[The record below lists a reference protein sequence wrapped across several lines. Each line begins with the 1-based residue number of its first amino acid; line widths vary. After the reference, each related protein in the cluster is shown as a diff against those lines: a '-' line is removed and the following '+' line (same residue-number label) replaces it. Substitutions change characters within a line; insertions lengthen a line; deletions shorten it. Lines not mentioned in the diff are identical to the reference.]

1 MEEKKQKI
9 LISIGVCLII
19 ASVVLFGLTEFFMP
33 KNTDNEISTVALQ
46 SDIDGNGNEKEL
58 QSITTNLTENQANVQ
73 TKAISTAADG
83 AIVCNSIVEGIR
95 DSNLANGDYVLRV
108 TGNDGTTTETIDYP
122 IELINYYD
130 DVTYSLG
137 TTTNEAGEEVPE
149 TRKTIS
155 LGDENTENYRML
167 VVKYHKNLT
176 IDEGVTV
183 TATAVDDLTYKKGM
197 YLCVMGNLK
206 NNGTISMTA
215 RGTYNMAGE
224 NVYLWKNLDNTYE
237 FVPELGAIGG
247 KGKNGSCNNGV
258 AGVLRQTGG
267 GGSGG
272 TAGNGAAS
280 RLGGNGG
287 TGTSYSGGAGGG
299 GSYQTSKAGSYRGDA
314 GSSVGGARR

>member
-1 MEEKKQKI
+1 MEEKKEKI
-9 LISIGVCLII
+9 LIGLGALMIILSIVIF
-19 ASVVLFGLTEFFMP
+19 VLTQILLPVNETNNVSNLGLQNSGMLP
-33 KNTDNEISTVALQ
+33 NE
-46 SDIDGNGNEKEL
+46 EL
-58 QSITTNLTENQANVQ
+58 QIEELNSSSLKANTMQ
-73 TKAISTAADG
+73 TKATIASDG
-83 AIVCNSIVEGIR
+83 AIICDSIVEGVKNT
-95 DSNLANGDYVLRV
+95 NLSDGDYVFRI
-108 TGNDGTTTETIDYP
+108 TGNNGVNTETIDYP
-122 IELINYYD
+122 VEIINFYD
-130 DVTYSLG
+130 DVHYSLNDG
-137 TTTNEAGEEVPE
+137 ETT
-149 TRKTIS
+149 KTVS
-155 LGDENTENYRML
+155 LGDTTTKYKML

-176 IDEGVTV
+176 IDKNVTV
-183 TATAVDDLTYKKGM
+183 TATNVSNLTYKKGM

-224 NVYLWKNLDNTYE
+224 NVYLWKNLDNSYE
-237 FVPELGAIGG
+237 FVPALGAIGG

-258 AGVLRQTGG
+258 DGILRQTGG

-280 RLGGNGG
+280 RLAGNGG